1 MENKSAFIV
10 SGICCLFSLLLI
22 SGFVAQRETELTAG
36 MGERVEVV
44 VAKRDPSPEQRIEEY
59 RLIRQDMVEVITVFK
74 SFFQTSAVNDIR
86 DVVGKSAY
94 VAIYPGEQIVLTKLV
109 SQDGKPVL
117 DRQVERNMRAVTIKI
132 SPHTSVAQLVRPG
145 DRVDVIAAPNY
156 DVGGAMIF
164 EIKTVIQNVVVLA
177 TGKSIQNSVPTRIN
191 KELMGNLEE
200 EFQKEGRKDWGG
212 GGNDSLNTHRPDGDY
227 ATLTL
232 QLSPEDAKHI
242 LFLSHNF
249 GDNRLY
255 FTLRNTADTELA
267 KLDTTVLD
275 DVLGPESDYGR
286 SMKKPPAFVA
296 PKERFNDLKGGQ
308 AYPVY

>member
-1 MENKSAFIV
+1 MENRKAFIV
-10 SGICCLFSLLLI
+10 SGICFIVSLLLI
-22 SGFVAQRETELTAG
+22 SGYVTQREKELTSD

-44 VAKRDPSPEQRIEEY
+44 VAKQGIEEY
-59 RLIRQDMVEVITVFK
+59 RLIREDMVEVTTVFK
-74 SFFQTSAVNDIR
+74 KFLQSSAVKDIG

-94 VAIYPGEQIVLTKLV
+94 VPIYAGEQIVLTKLV

-156 DVGGAMIF
+156 DMGGVMIF
-164 EIKTVIQNVVVLA
+164 EIKTVVQNVVVLA
-177 TGKSIQNSVPTRIN
+177 TGKSIQNSVPTRID
-191 KELMGNLEE
+191 KELMGTLEE

-212 GGNDSLNTHRPDGDY
+212 GSREALNTHRPDGDY

-232 QLSPEDAKHI
+232 QLTPDDAKRI
-242 LFLSHNF
+242 LFLSHTF

-255 FTLRNTADTELA
+255 FTLRNSADTEIA
-267 KLDTTVLD
+267 KLDTSLLD

-286 SMKKPPAFVA
+286 SMKKPPPMTP
-296 PKERFNDLKGGQ
+296 PKERFNDMRGGQ
-308 AYPVY
+308 AVPVY